1 MYHTGASMTD
11 VTIPRTVLF
20 VAWAPF
26 YSGAERALL
35 LTIRALPRERVTP
48 VAVVGTDGD
57 LRAHL
62 ESDGVETHVVP
73 IRYADWRHPLDW
85 LRSVSAIAR
94 IGRRS
99 GAVLVHTNDCPS
111 FQPAGYAAGLLRIPA
126 VTHVRFPDTRAG
138 FTWFLRP
145 GFQRALFV
153 SDYLRQDAI
162 SVAPDLFSGRSD
174 VVHDG
179 VDLPPLGD
187 ASSRDRLK
195 RELGLPPDRP
205 SIVIAGQV
213 AEVKGIWE
221 FIEAARL
228 LVTGGALAT
237 FVVLGDDLK
246 EQGKTRRLAEQRVR
260 DLGLS
265 DHFRF
270 LGFRPNAPALIPA
283 FDVVAVPSHIEPLG
297 NATLEAM
304 AAGRPV
310 VGSRVGGI
318 PEMVMDGETGLL
330 VPPRNAEALSEA
342 LATVIRDARLRE
354 HLGAAGRS
362 RAERVFGLEAHGRRL
377 EGLYTEV
384 LS

>member
-1 MYHTGASMTD
+1 MYHTDASMLEGNP
-11 VTIPRTVLF
+11 PRTVLF

-35 LTIRALPRERVTP
+35 LTVRALQRERVTP
-48 VAVVGTDGD
+48 VVVVGTDGD

-62 ESDGVETHVVP
+62 ESDGVETQLVP
-73 IRYADWRHPLDW
+73 IQYADWKNPLTW
-85 LRSVSAIAR
+85 IQSVSAIAR
-94 IGRRS
+94 IAHRT
-99 GAVLVHTNDCPS
+99 GAHLVHANDCPS
-111 FQPAGYAAGLLRIPA
+111 FQPAGYAARLLGIPA
-126 VTHVRFPDTRAG
+126 VTHVRFPDTREG
-138 FTWFLRP
+138 FSWFLRP

-153 SDYLRQDAI
+153 SDYLRRDAT
-162 SVAPDLFSGRSD
+162 SAAPDLFSGRSD
-174 VVHDG
+174 VIHDG

-195 RELGLPPDRP
+195 LELGLALDRP
-205 SIVIAGQV
+205 TVGIAGQV

-362 RAERVFGLEAHGRRL
+362 RAERVFSLEAHGRRL